1 MTMEE
6 KVNQI
11 WFEIGISVI
20 SVLIAYLISINMEI
34 GFITLN
40 SPWISNEFC
49 LAVCSGIFTGA
60 LVSTIYDIKAYEYE
74 RKTVEKEIFNHL
86 IRIEDCLCNIEENIE
101 KFRRYEC
108 SIVTVERYQEELK
121 SRANALKNVN
131 YWTIV
136 KYDECSEKMR
146 NYVKQI
152 VLEIEINSSEGILKS
167 LDQLNETEQRILKF
181 QSTLTLEEI
190 RGVLKRAENNVKR
203 LHRINRSF
211 LVKVL
216 RNEYYNTDWKRCL
229 KSCANIYESPFQEN
243 GFEKEKIKYRLM

>member
-1 MTMEE
+1 M
-6 KVNQI
+6 
-11 WFEIGISVI
+11 
-20 SVLIAYLISINMEI
+20 
-34 GFITLN
+34 N

-136 KYDECSEKMR
+136 KYDECSEKM
-146 NYVKQI
+146 
-152 VLEIEINSSEGILKS
+152 KS
-167 LDQLNETEQRILKF
+167 LDQLNETEERILKF